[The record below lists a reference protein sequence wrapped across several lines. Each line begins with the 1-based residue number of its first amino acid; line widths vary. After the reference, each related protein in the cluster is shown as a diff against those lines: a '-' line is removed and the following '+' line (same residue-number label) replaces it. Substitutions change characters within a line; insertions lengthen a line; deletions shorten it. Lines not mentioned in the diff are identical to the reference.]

1 MTKKQK
7 NQKGFS
13 LVELVLF
20 IALSG
25 IIVGVVAQI
34 MRTHLNSYA
43 FIASRQSA
51 LADARYALNRM
62 TYELLRVETA
72 DIITISSSEIQ
83 FIDEGGTNT
92 SFTLGPSGSGQGIF
106 RGAEL
111 LLFPVNSFQIK
122 YYDSARAETAV
133 IADIR
138 KMELTVTTQ
147 ALGSE
152 GNITLSTMVTPRS
165 FIYEGY
171 Q

>member
-1 MTKKQK
+1 MITKTK

-13 LVELVLF
+13 LIELVLY

-25 IIVGVVAQI
+25 IVVGVVSQI
-34 MRTHLNSYA
+34 MRVHLNSYA

-51 LADARYALNRM
+51 LADVRYALSRM

-72 DIITISSSEIQ
+72 DIIAVSASEIQ
-83 FIDEGGTNT
+83 FVDEGGANT
-92 SFTLGPSGSGQGIF
+92 SFTLGASGSGQGIF

-111 LLFPVNSFQIK
+111 LMFPVNSFQIK
-122 YYDSARAETAV
+122 YYDSAGAETAV

-147 ALGSE
+147 ALGDE